1 MTKREFLM
9 DVIGAIEGKEGVD
22 VVAVRD
28 FAMEQ
33 IAKMDERN
41 ATRSSKPTKTQLENE
56 AVKEQILA
64 AFEVGEVLVAAAIG
78 ERVGISTQ
86 KASAL
91 CRQLVEVGSLKSHE
105 VKIPKKGKQKA
116 YSIITESEESEEPE
130 TEEQIYSSNNMG
142 SNLVTPFYL
151 QDSLDVL
158 RLRFRL

>member
-41 ATRSSKPTKTQLENE
+41 ANRSSKPTKTQIENE
-56 AVKEQILA
+56 PIKEKIL
-64 AFEVGEVLVAAAIG
+64 EVLSTGEKMVASAIA
-78 ERVGISTQ
+78 ERVEISTQ

-91 CRQLVEVGSLKSHE
+91 CRQLVESNKLKVEE

-116 YSIITESEESEEPE
+116 YSILEV
-130 TEEQIYSSNNMG
+130 TEE
-142 SNLVTPFYL
+142 
-151 QDSLDVL
+151 
-158 RLRFRL
+158 